1 MQGRNLIT
9 GFLMVLVFVLTGAAE
24 VFSFSSSEQD
34 CSKCHSLSK
43 EEAKDLLSG
52 LLPNVGVIDIRPSQM
67 KGLWEVSVETAGKK
81 GVAYIDYSKDK
92 VVFGE
97 ILKIKTQ
104 ESYTRKRVSE
114 LNRVDFSQIPLD
126 DALVMGDPKAAHKV
140 VVFDDPD

>member
-1 MQGRNLIT
+1 MQGRNFITVFFIGLI
-9 GFLMVLVFVLTGAAE
+9 FVLTGTAA
-24 VFSFSSSEQD
+24 VFGFSSTEQD
-34 CSKCHSLSK
+34 CGKCHTLSK

-52 LLPNVGVIDIRPSQM
+52 LLPGAGVIEIRPSAM
-67 KGLWEVSVETAGKK
+67 KGLWEVSVENAGKK

-104 ESYTRKRVSE
+104 ESYTRQRVND
-114 LNRVDFSQIPLD
+114 LNRIDFSQIPLN